1 MKLECTE
8 KMTYCQ
14 YWDRISEALR
24 NHEFVNIGEVQLLP
38 EEAKEIYEKGLFVVT
53 QHSIEKMRV
62 TPNGLYISDTVYRT
76 RNNLTLQGRYFI
88 KTKEEVMELTEGKA
102 KV

>member
-1 MKLECTE
+1 MMLECTE

-24 NHEFVNIGEVQLLP
+24 NNEFVNIGEVQLLP
-38 EEAKEIYEKGLFVVT
+38 EEAKEIHERELFVVT
-53 QHSIEKMRV
+53 QHCVERIEA
-62 TPNGLYISDTVYRT
+62 TANGRYTSETVYRT

-88 KTKEEVMELTEGKA
+88 KTKEEVMEITEGKA
-102 KV
+102 KL